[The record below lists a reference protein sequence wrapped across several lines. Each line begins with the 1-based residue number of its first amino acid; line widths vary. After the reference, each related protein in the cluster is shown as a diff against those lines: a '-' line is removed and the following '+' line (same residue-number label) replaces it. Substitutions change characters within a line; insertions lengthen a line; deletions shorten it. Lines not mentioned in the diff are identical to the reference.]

1 VIGGFVYHGH
11 KIHAI
16 QDTYVFGDYS
26 GEIGTP
32 VAGHLYVLTGPNH
45 NIKQLN
51 IEGRSQLGL
60 AVLGFAQDAK
70 GELYLL
76 ANQTG
81 TLLGNTG
88 MVLKL
93 TPVNGEDQ
101 N

>member
-1 VIGGFVYHGH
+1 M
-11 KIHAI
+11 
-16 QDTYVFGDYS
+16 
-26 GEIGTP
+26 
-32 VAGHLYVLTGPNH
+32 
-45 NIKQLN
+45 
-51 IEGRSQLGL
+51 
-60 AVLGFAQDAK
+60 LGFAQDAN

>member
-1 VIGGFVYHGH
+1 L
-11 KIHAI
+11 
-16 QDTYVFGDYS
+16 
-26 GEIGTP
+26 P
-32 VAGHLYVLTGPNH
+32 VTCTFSKGPQRH
-45 NIKQLN
+45 IEQLN
-51 IEGRSQLGL
+51 IDGRSQLGL
-60 AVLGFAQDAK
+60 AVLGFTQDQK

-93 TPVNGEDQ
+93 TPVRGQEGE